1 MNPLHKKIKLL
12 PNQIIVAIN
21 KPDRMEKALSPLPTG
36 VKITTVKSV
45 PCDHIYWFVKTAAEI
60 EEQQVE
66 VLKLLKPNM
75 LLWVLHP
82 KGTSKIQTDLTR
94 DKGWDSLMAVKDLAW
109 FAYISF
115 DETWTASGVR
125 RKTEADKKR
134 EAKPAE
140 ERLIFKYADSKTKT
154 ITLPAD
160 MVKAL
165 NANKKAMELFDKLAF
180 SHRREYVEWVITA
193 KREETRNA
201 RLQGTIDRLL
211 AGLKNPADR

>member
-1 MNPLHKKIKLL
+1 
-12 PNQIIVAIN
+12 
-21 KPDRMEKALSPLPTG
+21 MEKALSPLPMG

-45 PCDHIYWFVKTAAEI
+45 PCDHIYWFVKTVAEVV
-60 EEQQVE
+60 EQQAE
-66 VLKLLKPNM
+66 VLKLLKPNV
-75 LLWVLHP
+75 LLWVMHP

-94 DKGWDSLMAVKDLAW
+94 DKGWDSLMAIKDLAW
-109 FAYISF
+109 FSYISF
-115 DETWTASGVR
+115 NDTWTAVGVR

-154 ITLPAD
+154 ITLPEDLAK
-160 MVKAL
+160 VL
-165 NANKKAMELFDKLAF
+165 NANKKAKELFDALAF

-201 RLQGTIDRLL
+201 RLQGTIDKLL
-211 AGLKNPADR
+211 AGLKNPAGR